1 MKKKFHPMKDQLEDF
16 IKDNRPAFDN
26 REPSGRVWNAIEK
39 AIVPSGSIWNSV
51 TIWRAAAIIFMMLS
65 ITLLIPKESNNK
77 LAKTNDQ
84 VLTDFKDV
92 ESFYVAEISSKVS
105 LIDRFGG
112 NEGLNG
118 FTQNFQQLDAMYM
131 VLKEEMKNRP
141 SAKVKEALVLNL
153 LIQIDLLNKQLD
165 KLDSGKKEKEN
176 DEKIS

>member
-1 MKKKFHPMKDQLEDF
+1 MKDQLEDF

-26 REPSGRVWNAIEK
+26 KEPSSQVWKRIEK
-39 AIVPSGSIWNSV
+39 AIIPSNSIWNSV
-51 TIWRAAAIIFMMLS
+51 TLWRAAAVIFMMLS
-65 ITLLIPKESNNK
+65 IYLMIPESVQ
-77 LAKTNDQ
+77 DQ
-84 VLTDFKDV
+84 LSKSDDKVLTDFQDV
-92 ESFYVAEISSKVS
+92 ESFYVAEISNKVS
-105 LIDRFGG
+105 LIDRFDGS
-112 NEGLNG
+112 EGLNG

-165 KLDSGKKEKEN
+165 KLDSGEKEKES